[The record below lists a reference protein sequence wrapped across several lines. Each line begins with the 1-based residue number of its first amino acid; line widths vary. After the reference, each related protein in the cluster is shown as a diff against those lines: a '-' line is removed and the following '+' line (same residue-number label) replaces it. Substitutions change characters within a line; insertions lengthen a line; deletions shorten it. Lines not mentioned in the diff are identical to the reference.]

1 MKDEERD
8 STGDEDSSKE
18 SSSGEGP
25 EEVDTADV
33 EVTKDGAV
41 DPKEPQWQKPSID
54 DIPEFETG
62 GNDPTSAG
70 DSDPTAGK
78 PNEARTP
85 STTRFEDAESEA
97 YLAAIELCARLP
109 DDLRLPEEAAD
120 LVPAAFE
127 AELEQEIQAF
137 AIAEFDN
144 PTPHVEV
151 LEFTDIDGDI
161 WLKIRMGVPIET
173 FDSLEENMIELREY
187 ALEEL
192 DALLGPVT

>member
-8 STGDEDSSKE
+8 PTADKDSNE
-18 SSSGEGP
+18 SSSD
-25 EEVDTADV
+25 EEAKEIDTADV
-33 EVTKDGAV
+33 EVTKDGTV
-41 DPKEPQWQKPSID
+41 DPKEPQWQKPSVD

-62 GNDPTSAG
+62 GREPTPAEG
-70 DSDPTAGK
+70 ADPTAGK

-85 STTRFEDAESEA
+85 STTRFEGEGSEA
-97 YLAAIELCARLP
+97 YLAAVELCARLP
-109 DDLRLPEEAAD
+109 DDIRLPQEAAD

-137 AIAEFDN
+137 AVSEFDN

-151 LEFTDIDGDI
+151 LEFTDVDGEI
-161 WLKIRMGVPIET
+161 WLKIRMGVPTET
-173 FDSLEENMIELREY
+173 FDSLEGSMVELREY

-192 DALLGPVT
+192 DTLLSTAG